1 MHRFPKAKAIE
12 PTIERAAY
20 DADDAPDLQDDQE
33 REPLPNRMYQGMSDR
48 TLAAYL
54 EDMQERAEIEQLR
67 RTIRT
72 NGKLT
77 ATDLY

>member
-12 PTIERAAY
+12 PIIERAEH
-20 DADDAPDLQDDQE
+20 DADADQHEDSE
-33 REPLPNRMYQGMSDR
+33 REPLPQRLYQGMSDR

>member
-12 PTIERAAY
+12 STIERAEPT
-20 DADDAPDLQDDQE
+20 DVPDMQNDQE
-33 REPLPNRMYQGMSDR
+33 REPLPQRLYQGMSDY